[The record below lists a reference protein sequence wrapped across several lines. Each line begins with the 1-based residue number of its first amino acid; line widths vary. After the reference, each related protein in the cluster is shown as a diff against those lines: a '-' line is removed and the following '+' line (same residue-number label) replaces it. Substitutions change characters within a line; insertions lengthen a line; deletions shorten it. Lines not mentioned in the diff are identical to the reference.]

1 MINGSPDQREFLEY
15 LGRHLGIEPI
25 KTFEAFSSKQVE
37 KELFFLLGDVFL
49 YPEFIVFLTVRK
61 PKKYLQTVGKQIV
74 EEAPQIG
81 QFLTTALRLVTT
93 HGTDPGAWIS
103 MGQMLVSQL
112 STKEKEL
119 LQQALTNKHSFFIP
133 LATVK
138 TIRKTPVINELLSD
152 FLLSG
157 SLAFPI
163 QGFQIVTERDE
174 YRLHP
179 HNRALDQTFFPL
191 KISYRLLIGG
201 TGGWQ
206 SDVVRFLQEK
216 VKENSR

>member
-1 MINGSPDQREFLEY
+1 MIDGSPYQREFLE
-15 LGRHLGIEPI
+15 HLTQHSGIEPI
-25 KTFEAFSSKQVE
+25 KVFEAISSKKVE
-37 KELFFLLGDVFL
+37 KERFFLLGDVFL

-61 PKKYLQTVGKQIV
+61 PRKYLQAVGKEIV
-74 EEAPQIG
+74 EELPQIG
-81 QFLTTALRLVTT
+81 QFLTSALRLITT
-93 HGTDPGAWIS
+93 QGTDPGAWIS

-112 STKEKEL
+112 SPKEKEL

-138 TIRKTPVINELLSD
+138 AIKKAPVQTELLSD
-152 FLLSG
+152 FFNLESIT
-157 SLAFPI
+157 FPI
-163 QGFQIVTERDE
+163 HGFQIVTERDE

-179 HNRALDQTFFPL
+179 PYRVLDLSKTFLL
-191 KISYRLLIGG
+191 KSSYRLL